1 MTPEAIRD
9 LLKRRYACRDYDPNR
24 KISDQDFHLILEAG
38 QLAPSS
44 YGFEPWHFLVIES
57 ESLKQALAPIALG
70 AQKALA
76 SASHFVIILSRTQAS
91 LRYDAPYIGYMMR
104 EIQGL
109 PEDFCEFKQQR
120 FETFQ
125 KEDFDLLST
134 ERATF
139 DWASKQ
145 SYLALA
151 QMMQVAALRGI
162 DSLAMEGFN
171 RQAVTDLLTERG
183 LLNPSEW
190 GVSVM
195 VAFGYGLG
203 SVPRKT
209 RQSLDQ
215 LVTWVK

>member
-57 ESLKQALAPIALG
+57 ESLKQDLAPIALG

-76 SASHFVIILSRTQAS
+76 SASHFVIILSRTQAR

-183 LLNPSEW
+183 LIDPSEW

-195 VAFGYGLG
+195 VSFGYGLG

>member
-9 LLKRRYACRDYDPNR
+9 LLKRRYACRDYDSNC

-76 SASHFVIILSRTQAS
+76 SASHFVIILSRTQVS
-91 LRYDAPYIGYMMR
+91 LRYDAPYIDYMMR
-104 EIQGL
+104 EVQGL
-109 PEDFCEFKQQR
+109 PEDFCELKQQR

-162 DSLAMEGFN
+162 NSLAMEGFN

-183 LLNPSEW
+183 LIDPSEW

>member
-9 LLKRRYACRDYDPNR
+9 LLKRRYACRDYNPNR

-183 LLNPSEW
+183 LIDPSEW

-195 VAFGYGLG
+195 VSFGYGLG

>member
-1 MTPEAIRD
+1 MTLEAIRD

-151 QMMQVAALRGI
+151 QMMQVAALRDI

-183 LLNPSEW
+183 LLDPSEW

-203 SVPRKT
+203 SVPQKT
-209 RQSLDQ
+209 RQPLDQ